1 MRTRRRRLIPIV
13 GVSCSCFSMCRV
25 FGDASDAEIHESAP
39 PIFSFIMKK
48 FFFSLVAL
56 VCATMCFAQSSR
68 LATLSHDGKVSTF
81 YGASALRDAHDAASN
96 GDIITLSSGSF
107 NAVTIKKALTIRGA
121 GMLMDTVNATLP
133 TIITGDFNI
142 EIPDTVS
149 QHLTLEGIYSNHN
162 ITVYNILQSPKF
174 LKCRFKE
181 FRTPSNNDQYN
192 VVNAQFIHCNII
204 NELSLTTNS
213 SASLINCVIYST
225 HCDNSNL
232 INCIV
237 KRAMSIFSSTL
248 YNCILGSGNLSSN
261 DIAYNCV
268 GIDGKYMFSYVPQN
282 NTNKLSTYEEVF
294 KTYRGGNVMTDS
306 DNFELTDEAKK
317 KFLGIDDTEVG
328 IYGGMLPYD
337 PTPSNPQI
345 TKCNVAKKSTADG
358 KLSVDIEVKAAE

>member
-1 MRTRRRRLIPIV
+1 
-13 GVSCSCFSMCRV
+13 
-25 FGDASDAEIHESAP
+25 
-39 PIFSFIMKK
+39 MKK

-56 VCATMCFAQSSR
+56 VCAAMCFAQSSR

-149 QHLTLEGIYSNHN
+149 QHLTLEGIYSNHWIN
-162 ITVYNILQSPKF
+162 YRGTIQSPKF
-174 LKCRFKE
+174 LKCRLYII
-181 FRTPSNNDQYN
+181 RSYN
-192 VVNAQFIHCNII
+192 ESGDNKMVNSQFIHCTIFNR
-204 NELSLTTNS
+204 LSLTS
-213 SASLINCVIYST
+213 SSYASLINCVI
-225 HCDNSNL
+225 SNPSCSNAEFTNCVL
-232 INCIV
+232 KYLNFRSSSLSNCIV
-237 KRAMSIFSSTL
+237 IG
-248 YNCILGSGNLSSN
+248 GSYITSN
-261 DIAYNCV
+261 NVAYNCV
-268 GIDGKYMFSYVPQN
+268 GIGSNSIFNDVPQN
-282 NTNKLSTYEEVF
+282 NSNKLSTYEDVF

-317 KFLGIDDTEVG
+317 KFLGIDGTEVG